1 MSGIAVK
8 LPFARSSED
17 GFATTKT
24 IEETIKQ
31 NFKSLLL
38 TRPGERIMDPDFG
51 VGMDT
56 FLFENFNDGT
66 FSSINK
72 RIVDQV
78 NVYMPQITIERIDFN
93 SSEQDQNQLNITIRY
108 RIDPL
113 GTTDILDF
121 PVSAGLA
128 AMANDPID
136 SSTSIGSVITAGG
149 VVATPY

>member
-17 GFATTKT
+17 GFTTTKT

-56 FLFENFNDGT
+56 FLFENFNEGT

-78 NVYMPQITIERIDFN
+78 KVYMPQITIQKIDFN
-93 SSEQDQNQLNITIRY
+93 SSAQDQNQLNISIQY

-113 GTTDILDF
+113 GSTDILDF
-121 PVSAGLA
+121 PVNAGLA
-128 AMANDPID
+128 AMASQPID

-149 VVATPY
+149 VIATPY